1 VVWGRERGRERIK
14 RAQEEAPTQYTQM
27 TYEGE
32 VIEEEREN
40 EGRKRERGRGR
51 GWERWKK
58 RRWLVSGRWVWI
70 IVSGGG
76 GEERRGEEESGLDW
90 VIVGWSGP
98 GSQVNSPSSSEAHL
112 G

>member
-1 VVWGRERGRERIK
+1 
-14 RAQEEAPTQYTQM
+14 M

-76 GEERRGEEESGLDW
+76 GGEGRGGERKDWTGLGDCW
-90 VIVGWSGP
+90 LEWPRFTSKFT
-98 GSQVNSPSSSEAHL
+98 Q
-112 G
+112 